1 MAIIVEP
8 VLTLEKVRECL
19 EEHHEQPSLDYK
31 RAMDLKNTKD
41 VLELA
46 KDVGAFQSE
55 PRGGFIA
62 IGADDHGRLVDD
74 MAPVDT
80 GQFDES
86 RLRSRLE
93 GYFSGPIDVRSA
105 VHDVDGVTMVL
116 IYVAPARDGW
126 NIFAKNGEYK
136 DSVTNK
142 SAFVFREGDVF
153 VRRGTSSVRW
163 RSEDQQRVI
172 QQLIASRREDW
183 RRELRHELATAADVS
198 ASAEALR
205 RGISSG
211 PLSWRLD
218 AEGFDELAL
227 QLIRGS
233 DEIPLRRMLFEVQ
246 RDASSLYG
254 EGSDE
259 LGDLLDRVTEF
270 AALAVAYRKRDWL
283 NSAIKVLVRI
293 YENGFDER
301 GYEILTKRSVD
312 LWLEI
317 VTRVHA
323 LGALAVRL
331 EDWRSVALLAGQRP
345 RGDQFGWYGSWL
357 RHGLTMGARANLV
370 EDDNNVIARA
380 ANAVRRLSAVR
391 PDIALESED
400 LLSSLCQFDVYGCL
414 HVMGARRSIDSG
426 NFYPT
431 FARYSSWRS
440 EPAFIKLIE
449 DGEAKTAIFPEDSEW
464 LAVCMR
470 ELVERAGIEGMRYMS
485 WMGVNSDV
493 INNFLRENPA
503 TNA

>member
-8 VLTLEKVRECL
+8 VLTPEKLRECL
-19 EEHHEQPSLDYK
+19 KEQHEQPSLDYK
-31 RAMDLKNTKD
+31 RAMDLKTTKD

-62 IGADDHGRLVDD
+62 IGADDQGQLVDD
-74 MAPVDT
+74 MAGIDT
-80 GQFDES
+80 AQFDES
-86 RLRSRLE
+86 RLRPRLE

-105 VHDVDGVTMVL
+105 VHDVDGTQMVL
-116 IYVAPARDGW
+116 IYIGPARDGW

-136 DSVTNK
+136 DPTTGK

-163 RSEDQQRVI
+163 RSEDQQRVV
-172 QQLIASRREDW
+172 QQLIAGRREAW
-183 RRELRHELATAADVS
+183 RRELREELAAGAEVS
-198 ASAEALR
+198 TSVQALR
-205 RGISSG
+205 RGGSSG

-227 QLIRGS
+227 QLLRG
-233 DEIPLRRMLFEVQ
+233 DDDIPLRRMLFEVQ
-246 RDASSLYG
+246 RDASSLYD

-270 AALAVAYRKRDWL
+270 ARLALAYHRMDWL
-283 NSAIKVLVRI
+283 ASTIRVLVRI
-293 YENGFDER
+293 YGNGFDER
-301 GYEILTKRSVD
+301 GYEIMTKKSVD

-317 VTRVHA
+317 VARVHA

-331 EDWRSVALLAGQRP
+331 EDWQSVALLAGQRP
-345 RGDQFGWYGSWL
+345 RGDQFRWYGSWL

-370 EDDNNVIARA
+370 EGDNNVIARG
-380 ANAVRRLSAVR
+380 ANVARRLSALR
-391 PDIALESED
+391 PDIALESSD
-400 LLSSLCQFDVYGCL
+400 LLTSLCQFDVYGCL
-414 HVMGARRSIDSG
+414 HVMGVRRSIDSG

-431 FARYSSWRS
+431 FARYDSWRS

-449 DGEAKTAIFPEDSEW
+449 DTDARTAIFPEDAEW

-470 ELVERAGIEGMRYMS
+470 ELIERAGNEGMRYMS
-485 WMGVNSDV
+485 WTGLYSDV
-493 INNFLRENPA
+493 INKFLTENPPR
-503 TNA
+503 NA